1 VARGEEKCRV
11 NPTTLGRA
19 AVTIALLLAS
29 LGYVTW
35 RQSRALETLAEW
47 DELRRRTADAQAQ
60 LVELEREIQVLMSR
74 ARVVPEAR
82 ALLDMHTPDASEL
95 VILLAESAK

>member
-1 VARGEEKCRV
+1 MDA
-11 NPTTLGRA
+11 TILGRA
-19 AVTIALLLAS
+19 AVTIALLLGS

-47 DELRRRTADAQAQ
+47 DEVRRQAAVAQAQ
-60 LVELEREIQVLMSR
+60 VVELEREIQVLTSR

-82 ALLDMHTPDASEL
+82 ARLGMHTPDASEL
-95 VILLAESAK
+95 VILLAEPSK

>member
-1 VARGEEKCRV
+1 MDAAV
-11 NPTTLGRA
+11 LGRA
-19 AVTIALLLAS
+19 AVTIALLLGS

-47 DELRRRTADAQAQ
+47 DDLRRSTAVARAEV
-60 LVELEREIQVLMSR
+60 VEIEREIQLLTSR

-82 ALLDMHTPDASEL
+82 AQLGMHTPDATEL
-95 VILLAESAK
+95 VILAAESEQ

>member
-1 VARGEEKCRV
+1 MDAAV
-11 NPTTLGRA
+11 LGRA
-19 AVTIALLLAS
+19 AVTIAVLLGS

-47 DELRRRTADAQAQ
+47 DDLRRSTAVARAQV
-60 LVELEREIQVLMSR
+60 VELEREIQVLTSR

-82 ALLDMHTPDASEL
+82 AELGMHTPDASEL
-95 VILLAESAK
+95 VILLAEPVQ